1 MSSSSKKI
9 EHISIIMDGN
19 GRWAKKRSLKKYS
32 GHKSGINSAIRL
44 CKSVARN
51 KSVKHLTL
59 YTFSTENWKRSAF
72 EINHLF
78 RLIEET
84 YDLFKD
90 TANQFNIKINHLGI
104 TDKLPKK
111 TINIINDAVDST
123 KNNDGLVLHIAFNYG
138 GRKEIV
144 DTINILK
151 KKNEQISEDTFS
163 NYLYEPNMPDP
174 EIIIRTGGDFRLSNF
189 LLWQSAYSELF
200 FVKTLW
206 PDFKYSDLSK
216 IINKF
221 WLRKR
226 NFGK

>member
-1 MSSSSKKI
+1 M
-9 EHISIIMDGN
+9 
-19 GRWAKKRSLKKYS
+19 
-32 GHKSGINSAIRL
+32 
-44 CKSVARN
+44 
-51 KSVKHLTL
+51 
-59 YTFSTENWKRSAF
+59 
-72 EINHLF
+72 
-78 RLIEET
+78 
-84 YDLFKD
+84 
-90 TANQFNIKINHLGI
+90 
-104 TDKLPKK
+104 
-111 TINIINDAVDST
+111 
-123 KNNDGLVLHIAFNYG
+123 
-138 GRKEIV
+138 
-144 DTINILK
+144 
-151 KKNEQISEDTFS
+151 SEDTFS

>member
-1 MSSSSKKI
+1 MPTSLKKI
-9 EHISIIMDGN
+9 DHIAIIMDGN
-19 GRWAKKRSLKKYS
+19 GRWAKKKFVKKNS
-32 GHKSGINSAIRL
+32 GHKSGISAAINL

-51 KSVKHLTL
+51 KSTNHLTL
-59 YTFSTENWKRSAF
+59 YTFSTENWKRPVI

-78 RLIEET
+78 NLIEET
-84 YDLFKD
+84 YELFRD
-90 TANQFNIKINHLGI
+90 TANKFNIKINHLGK
-104 TDKLPKK
+104 TNKLPKK
-111 TINIINDAVDST
+111 TINIISSAVEST
-123 KNNDGLVLHIAFNYG
+123 KNNTGLVLHIAFNYG

-144 DTINILK
+144 DTLNVLK
-151 KKNEQISEDTFS
+151 KKNTQINESTF
-163 NYLYEPNMPDP
+163 NKYLYEPNMPDP
-174 EIIIRTGGDFRLSNF
+174 DIIIRTGGDYRLSNF

-206 PDFKYSDLSK
+206 PDFKYRDLTK

>member
-9 EHISIIMDGN
+9 EHIAIIMDGN

-44 CKSVARN
+44 CKSVARH

-59 YTFSTENWKRSAF
+59 YTFSTENWKRSVF

-111 TINIINDAVDST
+111 TINIINDAVDAT

-206 PDFKYSDLSK
+206 PDFKYSDISK

>member
-9 EHISIIMDGN
+9 EHIAIIMDGN

-111 TINIINDAVDST
+111 TFNIINDAVDST

>member
-1 MSSSSKKI
+1 MSSSLKKI
-9 EHISIIMDGN
+9 NHIAIIMDGN
-19 GRWAKKRSLKKYS
+19 GRWAKKNSLNKYS
-32 GHKSGINSAIRL
+32 GHETGISTAINL

-51 KSVKHLTL
+51 RSTDHLTL
-59 YTFSTENWKRSAF
+59 YTFSTENWNRSVL

-78 RLIEET
+78 NLIEET
-84 YDLFKD
+84 YELFKD
-90 TANQFNIKINHLGI
+90 TANKFNIKINHLGI
-104 TDKLPKK
+104 TNKLPKK
-111 TINIINDAVDST
+111 TINIINSAVEST
-123 KNNDGLVLHIAFNYG
+123 KNNTGLILHIAFNYG

-144 DTINILK
+144 DAFNSIKKTNI
-151 KKNEQISEDTFS
+151 QISENTFIK
-163 NYLYEPNMPDP
+163 YLYEPNMPDP
-174 EIIIRTGGDFRLSNF
+174 DIIIRTGGDYRLSNF

>member
-1 MSSSSKKI
+1 MSSPLKKI
-9 EHISIIMDGN
+9 EHIAIIMDGN
-19 GRWAKKRSLKKYS
+19 GRWAKKNSLKRNT
-32 GHKSGINSAIRL
+32 GHKSGINTAIKL

-51 KSVKHLTL
+51 KSTSHLTL
-59 YTFSTENWKRSAF
+59 YTFSTENWKRPVY

-78 RLIEET
+78 NLIEET
-84 YDLFKD
+84 YELFKD
-90 TANQFNIKINHLGI
+90 TANKYNIKINHLGKI
-104 TDKLPKK
+104 NKLPKK
-111 TINIINDAVDST
+111 TINTINSVVSST
-123 KNNDGLVLHIAFNYG
+123 KSNTGLVLHIEFNYG

-144 DTINILK
+144 DALNDLK
-151 KKNEQISEDTFS
+151 KKNTQISETTFS
-163 NYLYEPNMPDP
+163 KYLYEPNMPDP
-174 EIIIRTGGDFRLSNF
+174 DIIIRTGGDFRLSNF

-206 PDFKYSDLSK
+206 PDFSYSDLSK

>member
-9 EHISIIMDGN
+9 EHIAIIMDGN

-111 TINIINDAVDST
+111 TFNIINDAVDST

-163 NYLYEPNMPDP
+163 NYLYKPNMPDP

>member
-1 MSSSSKKI
+1 MPPSLKKI
-9 EHISIIMDGN
+9 DHIAIIMDGN
-19 GRWAKKRSLKKYS
+19 GRWAKKKFVKKNS
-32 GHKSGINSAIRL
+32 GHKSGISAAINL

-51 KSVKHLTL
+51 KSTNHLTL
-59 YTFSTENWKRSAF
+59 YTFSTENWKRPVI

-78 RLIEET
+78 NLIEET
-84 YDLFKD
+84 YELFRD
-90 TANQFNIKINHLGI
+90 TANKFNIKINHLGK
-104 TDKLPKK
+104 TNKLPKK
-111 TINIINDAVDST
+111 TINIISSAVEST
-123 KNNDGLVLHIAFNYG
+123 KNNTGLVLHIAFNYG

-144 DTINILK
+144 DTLNVLK
-151 KKNEQISEDTFS
+151 KKNIQINESTF
-163 NYLYEPNMPDP
+163 NKYLYEPNMPDP
-174 EIIIRTGGDFRLSNF
+174 DIIIRTGGDYRLSNF

-206 PDFKYSDLSK
+206 PDFKYRDLTK

>member
-9 EHISIIMDGN
+9 EHIAIIMDGN

>member
-1 MSSSSKKI
+1 MSSPLKKI
-9 EHISIIMDGN
+9 EHIAIIMDGN
-19 GRWAKKRSLKKYS
+19 GRWAKKNSLKRNT
-32 GHKSGINSAIRL
+32 GHKSGINTAIKL

-51 KSVKHLTL
+51 KSTSHLTL
-59 YTFSTENWKRSAF
+59 YTFSTENWKRPVY

-78 RLIEET
+78 NLIEET
-84 YDLFKD
+84 YELFKD

-104 TDKLPKK
+104 TNKLPRK
-111 TINIINDAVDST
+111 TINIINSAVEST
-123 KNNDGLVLHIAFNYG
+123 KNNTGLVLHIAFNYG
-138 GRKEIV
+138 GRREIV
-144 DTINILK
+144 DAINSLK
-151 KKNEQISEDTFS
+151 RTNIQISENVFKK
-163 NYLYEPNMPDP
+163 YLYEPNIPDP
-174 EIIIRTGGDFRLSNF
+174 DIIIRTGGDYRLSNF

-200 FVKTLW
+200 FIKTLW